1 MVRLPARNRTPG
13 VGRTLAV
20 LVAVTLVASASYV
33 IQPGDTLSGIAA
45 RTGVPLADL
54 QAANRIANPDLVYH
68 GRTLRL
74 GGQPSSAAAST
85 SPASAGASASATAGL
100 PAAAA
105 PRADIGALL
114 ESTARRYGMSP
125 AFVKAVAWQESGW
138 NPRVVSGANAIGVM
152 QVLPSTGRH
161 MSQSVVGRPLDL
173 TDPADNIEAG
183 VVFLRYLYR
192 LTDGDVDMTLAG
204 YYQGLRSV
212 RERGMYTDTVRYIAN
227 VKALRNRF

>member
-1 MVRLPARNRTPG
+1 MVRLPARSRTPA
-13 VGRTLAV
+13 VLSTLAV
-20 LVAVTLVASASYV
+20 LLAVMLVASAGYV
-33 IQPGDTLSGIAA
+33 IQPGDTLSAIAA
-45 RTGVPLADL
+45 RTGVPQADL
-54 QAANRIANPDLVYH
+54 QAANGIDNPDLVYH

-74 GGQPSSAAAST
+74 GGQPSSEAAST
-85 SPASAGASASATAGL
+85 PASAGGSASSTAGP

-105 PRADIGALL
+105 SRAGIGALL

-161 MSQSVVGRPLDL
+161 MSQSIVGRHLDL

-192 LTDGDVDMTLAG
+192 LTGGDVDMTLAG

-212 RERGMYTDTVRYIAN
+212 RERGMYTDTVQYIAN
-227 VKALRNRF
+227 VKALRDRF